1 MIDPGRSWSN
11 RPVQIRRA
19 VLWISTVGV
28 AIFVALAV
36 PVSQLRVI
44 SIIRECC
51 CPDPDDCHCPD
62 HKPDPAGNATM
73 HACHSTQHAVMSPQA
88 PVFDP
93 PVVAVAPVTTVVAVV
108 IAPALTSPHTAPPP
122 TRPDAP
128 S

>member
-1 MIDPGRSWSN
+1 MLL
-11 RPVQIRRA
+11 RRA
-19 VLWISTVGV
+19 VLWISTIGV
-28 AIFVALAV
+28 AFLVALAV

-62 HKPDPAGNATM
+62 HKADPAGQSTM
-73 HACHSTQHAVMSPQA
+73 RACHSTERAVMAPQL

-93 PVVAVAPVTTVVAVV
+93 PEVALAPVTTVVAVV
-108 IAPALTSPHTAPPP
+108 LAPALPDPHVAPPP